1 MALVVKNL
9 SANEGNISNTGLI
22 PGSQRSPGGGHGNP
36 LQYSCLENPTDRG
49 AWWATVYRVAKSG
62 TWLKRLS
69 PHACITDLQC
79 CDSLGGQ
86 QRDSVIHICVLIL
99 PQKPLPSMLPHNT
112 EQSSVCYTA
121 GPCWLS
127 ILNTA
132 ECTCPS
138 QTPKVF
144 LPHIILPWKP

>member
-1 MALVVKNL
+1 MVKNL
-9 SANEGNISNTGLI
+9 SANAGNISNTGLI
-22 PGSQRSPGGGHGNP
+22 PELGRSPEGGHGKP

-49 AWWATVYRVAKSG
+49 AWWATVHRVAKSG
-62 TWLKRLS
+62 TRLKRLS
-69 PHACITDLQC
+69 AHARITDLQC

-86 QRDSVIHICVLIL
+86 QRDSAINICVLIL
-99 PQKPLPSMLPHNT
+99 PQSPLPSRLPYNT

-132 ECTCPS
+132 ERTCPS
-138 QTPKVF
+138 QTP
-144 LPHIILPWKP
+144 